1 MPYFFWTLVPPP
13 SGTLPPPIMAWPP
26 ISFSASTRI
35 MEQPAS
41 HATIAAG
48 SPVAPAP
55 ITTTS
60 ASRSQSTGDCPVAA
74 PTLGI
79 YRRAP
84 DGIARMPPRC
94 CRSLVGGHVRIHRTG
109 MGSVDHR
116 GRGRAKS
123 HFDFLVGAFTWNA
136 ALRNRWF
143 ADSLL
148 EGDGFELPVPRSMQA
163 RLKAK
168 IAGFGCM
175 PPSILRLPSSVAIS
189 SGAKRNLGPEPL
201 SGAEPE
207 VRIHLPAA
215 AAKSPREMP
224 WLVPPSEAR
233 LNLRS
238 PSATRARREADRF
251 ASRAADQV

>member
-1 MPYFFWTLVPPP
+1 MP
-13 SGTLPPPIMAWPP
+13 G
-26 ISFSASTRI
+26 
-35 MEQPAS
+35 
-41 HATIAAG
+41 
-48 SPVAPAP
+48 
-55 ITTTS
+55 
-60 ASRSQSTGDCPVAA
+60 
-74 PTLGI
+74 
-79 YRRAP
+79 
-84 DGIARMPPRC
+84 RMPPTSQLDWLISTTAMIVLFWSRATRDLLKSFGWGIATLHRLIQR
-94 CRSLVGGHVRIHRTG
+94 RSCHPRRPPHSI
-109 MGSVDHR
+109 SPQ
-116 GRGRAKS
+116 
-123 HFDFLVGAFTWNA
+123 
-136 ALRNRWF
+136 
-143 ADSLL
+143 